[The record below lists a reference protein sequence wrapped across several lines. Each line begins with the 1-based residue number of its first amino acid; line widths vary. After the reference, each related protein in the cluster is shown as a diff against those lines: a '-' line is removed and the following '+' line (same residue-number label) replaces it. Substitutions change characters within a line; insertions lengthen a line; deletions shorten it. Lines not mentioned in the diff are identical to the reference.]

1 MTTTWDLHW
10 NLIEGSSS
18 HMALPR
24 LFMRRSTV
32 AVPGAGR
39 GKDIPPSLA

>member
-1 MTTTWDLHW
+1 
-10 NLIEGSSS
+10 
-18 HMALPR
+18 MALPR

-39 GKDIPPSLA
+39 EKDIPFSRAGLRSTLIIIGR